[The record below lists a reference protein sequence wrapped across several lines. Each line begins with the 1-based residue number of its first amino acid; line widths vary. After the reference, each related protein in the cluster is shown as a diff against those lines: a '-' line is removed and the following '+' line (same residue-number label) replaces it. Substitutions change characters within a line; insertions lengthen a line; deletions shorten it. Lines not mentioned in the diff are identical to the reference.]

1 MFNPFINTGVLRI
14 HIYTGYD
21 GMIKYNRIVVAGTP
35 GVGKTTVAKLL
46 ASRLNALHIDL
57 SKLALEKKLYSHYDE
72 ERQSYVIDEY
82 RVVEEVG
89 EIIKSNPRVII
100 DTHYPEIL
108 PDDLVDVVIV
118 LRVRPDILEERLKT
132 KNWPL
137 KKIRENVLA
146 EILSVVSINAI
157 QRFGDDKVYEINTT
171 GLTVEGVVE
180 KVMSILENPEKHKR
194 GIWVDWLVILPPEE
208 ITKYSV

>member
-108 PDDLVDVVIV
+108 PGDLVDVVIV

-171 GLTVEGVVE
+171 GLTVEDVVE
-180 KVMSILENPEKHKR
+180 KVMNILENPEKHKR